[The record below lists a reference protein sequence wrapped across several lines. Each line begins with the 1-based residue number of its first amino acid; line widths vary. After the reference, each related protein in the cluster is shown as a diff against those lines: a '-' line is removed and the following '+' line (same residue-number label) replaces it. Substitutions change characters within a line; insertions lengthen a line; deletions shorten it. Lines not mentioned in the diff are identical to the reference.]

1 MENNDINSAP
11 FDENKTI
18 VSKGGEVVVTG
29 LIGKTLGEFEIT
41 REIGRGGM
49 GVVYEAIQKSLNR
62 KVAIKVLPESF
73 SIKKEFVDK
82 FLKEAKVLASLS
94 HPNIIPIYHFG
105 EENGNFFFAMEFV
118 DGTPLTEILRQNRMN
133 HRDMPM
139 VEILSIITQAASG
152 LQFAHDKGAV
162 HMDVKPG
169 NILIDTAGRAR
180 VADFGLVRL
189 VTLGENRSGE
199 VSGTP
204 MYMSPEQMEG
214 REIDR
219 RSDIYSLGCVL
230 YELLTGTPP
239 FKEGSIKMLISKVS
253 TQDPLPPST
262 IGTDVPML
270 LDEIT
275 LKLLK
280 KSPDDR
286 YQSLDEFLNVLD
298 RFQKGLLTVTLDEQ
312 KSNGRKRR
320 AFSRTMK
327 KLSVVL
333 LIMAGLLAAAA
344 SAWHYTMRNWAKSKM
359 TLAENY
365 LSNGMKKPALKLYK
379 EIALKVP
386 LSPQGLKARKRI
398 ADIEGRR

>member
-1 MENNDINSAP
+1 MDNQNKNDAP
-11 FDENKTI
+11 VDEGKTI
-18 VSKGGEVVVTG
+18 VSKGEEVIVTG

-62 KVAIKVLPESF
+62 KVAVKVLPESF
-73 SIKKEFVDK
+73 SIRKEFVDK

-118 DGTPLTEILRQNRMN
+118 DGTPLTEILRQNRLN
-133 HRDMPM
+133 HREMPL
-139 VEILSIITQAASG
+139 VEILSIIRQAASG
-152 LQFAHDKGAV
+152 LQYAHDKGAV

-239 FKEGSIKMLISKVS
+239 FKEGSLKMLMTKV
-253 TQDPLPPST
+253 TQQDPLPPSKV
-262 IGTDVPML
+262 GTDVPML
-270 LDEIT
+270 LDDIV

-298 RFQKGLLTVTLDEQ
+298 RFQKGLLTVTIGEQ
-312 KSNGRKRR
+312 KSNGRNKRNV
-320 AFSRTMK
+320 SRILK
-327 KLSVVL
+327 RLFI
-333 LIMAGLLAAAA
+333 LILIAVGLLSAAVFG
-344 SAWHYTMRNWAKSKM
+344 WHYHMRNWTKSKIA
-359 TLAENY
+359 LAENY
-365 LSNGMKKPALKLYK
+365 LSNGMKKPALKIYK

-386 LSPQGLKARKRI
+386 LSPQGIKARKRI
-398 ADIEGRR
+398 AEIEKRK